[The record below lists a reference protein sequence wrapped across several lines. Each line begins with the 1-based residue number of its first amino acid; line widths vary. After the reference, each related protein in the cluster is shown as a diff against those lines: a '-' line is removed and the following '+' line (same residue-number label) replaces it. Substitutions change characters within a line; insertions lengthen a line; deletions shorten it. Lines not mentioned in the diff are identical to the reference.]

1 MLLLS
6 TLLSI
11 PVIVCVVVVEGMVVS
26 VETDKGMIVDTHT
39 MIHYCTL
46 PLVVVILSPLMAC
59 VAPLGGVTVI
69 SIETKSFVTLVQTY
83 NE

>member
-39 MIHYCTL
+39 HNDTL
-46 PLVVVILSPLMAC
+46 LYTPS
-59 VAPLGGVTVI
+59 
-69 SIETKSFVTLVQTY
+69 
-83 NE
+83 